1 MGSPS
6 PRDNT
11 VISSIGTEKVI
22 EIKKALRDCHALVH
36 EHETGTFRSTERH
49 SGSGVS
55 GRAVSEAGCRSYE
68 VLSYEVL
75 SYDVLSYEGLSYEG
89 LGVPEVSSGRLS
101 MTLST
106 IPNSRAMSAVK
117 NLSRSS
123 ASSMAL

>member
-1 MGSPS
+1 VGSPS

-55 GRAVSEAGCRSYE
+55 GRAVSEAGCK
-68 VLSYEVL
+68 SYEVL

>member
-55 GRAVSEAGCRSYE
+55 GRAVSEAGCK
-68 VLSYEVL
+68 SYEVL

>member
-1 MGSPS
+1 M
-6 PRDNT
+6 
-11 VISSIGTEKVI
+11 ISSIGTEKVI

-49 SGSGVS
+49 SGCGVS
-55 GRAVSEAGCRSYE
+55 GRAVSEAGCK
-68 VLSYEVL
+68 SYEVL

>member
-55 GRAVSEAGCRSYE
+55 GRAVSEAGCKSYE
-68 VLSYEVL
+68 VLSYN
-75 SYDVLSYEGLSYEG
+75 VLSYEGLSYEG

-101 MTLST
+101 ITLST

-123 ASSMAL
+123 ASSIAL

>member
-55 GRAVSEAGCRSYE
+55 GRAVSEAGCK
-68 VLSYEVL
+68 SYEVL

-101 MTLST
+101 ITLST

>member
-1 MGSPS
+1 VGSPS

-49 SGSGVS
+49 SASGVS
-55 GRAVSEAGCRSYE
+55 GRAVSEAGCKSYE
-68 VLSYEVL
+68 VLSYN
-75 SYDVLSYEGLSYEG
+75 VLSYEGLSYEG

-101 MTLST
+101 ITLST

>member
-1 MGSPS
+1 VGSPS

-49 SGSGVS
+49 SASGVS
-55 GRAVSEAGCRSYE
+55 GRAVSEAGCK
-68 VLSYEVL
+68 
-75 SYDVLSYEGLSYEG
+75 SYEGLSYEG

>member
-1 MGSPS
+1 VGSPS

-55 GRAVSEAGCRSYE
+55 GRAVSEAGCKSYE
-68 VLSYEVL
+68 VLSYN
-75 SYDVLSYEGLSYEG
+75 VLSYEGLSYEG

-101 MTLST
+101 ITLST

>member
-55 GRAVSEAGCRSYE
+55 GRAVSEAGCKSYE
-68 VLSYEVL
+68 VLSYN
-75 SYDVLSYEGLSYEG
+75 VLSYEGLSYEG

-101 MTLST
+101 ITLST